1 MKLAI
6 VSDIHGNLEAFT
18 AVLRDI
24 ESQNVDKIH
33 FLGDVVGYGCNPAA
47 CLELV
52 HKLCDTRLMGNHEFA
67 VLGRL
72 STDQYA
78 PAAKESAAWTQAQLS
93 DFELAC
99 LEELEISRTVDDLFF
114 VHASAYEP
122 EQWHYVLDEQEA
134 QLAFDHLDQ
143 SICFFGHSHVPVVFS
158 EKTDGPPRKRA
169 GHSFQPN
176 EEDRYLI
183 NVGSVG
189 QPRDKDPRA
198 CYVTYDT
205 YQRDLEYHRVEY
217 DIAKTQQKMAS
228 ANLPQVLIDRL
239 TIGR

>member
-1 MKLAI
+1 MRLAI

-18 AVLRDI
+18 SVLRDI
-24 ESQNVDKIH
+24 ESQKVDRIH

-52 HKLCDTRLMGNHEFA
+52 NKLCDTKLMGNHEFA

-72 STDQYA
+72 STEQYA
-78 PAAKESAAWTQAQLS
+78 AAAKEVAEWTQTQLS

-99 LEELEISRTVDDLFF
+99 LEEFELSRAVDDLFF
-114 VHASAYEP
+114 VHASPCEP
-122 EQWHYVLDEQEA
+122 DQWRYILDEQSA
-134 QLAFDHLDQ
+134 QLAFDHFDQ
-143 SICFFGHSHVPVVFS
+143 SICFFGHSHVPVVFT
-158 EKTDGPPRKRA
+158 ENTDGPPRKRV

-176 EEDRYLI
+176 EDDRYLI

-198 CYVTYDT
+198 CYVTFDT
-205 YQRDLEYHRVEY
+205 CERDLEYHRVEY
-217 DIAKTQQKMAS
+217 DIARTQQKMAS